1 MITQILFE
9 IRTEIIRWLKKV
21 WFEAKLKARLQMIEW
36 QNLRESEEERR
47 ERFEPV
53 YQEKAV
59 DPVLQTG
66 ASQLLG
72 GEMRLAA
79 KWVIEEEQLETK
91 ETELKAMQN
100 HWRNLSSEEKFKRVA
115 WSVATST
122 AIETRG
128 DAVENYKKM
137 LEERGID
144 TKTV

>member
-1 MITQILFE
+1 MHKSSVVDFMTQILFE

-21 WFEAKLKARLQMIEW
+21 WFETRVKARLQMIKW

-66 ASQLLG
+66 ESQLLG

-79 KWVIEEEQLETK
+79 KWVIEEEERINKGNETN
-91 ETELKAMQN
+91 ET
-100 HWRNLSSEEKFKRVA
+100 
-115 WSVATST
+115 
-122 AIETRG
+122 
-128 DAVENYKKM
+128 Y
-137 LEERGID
+137 
-144 TKTV
+144 